1 MSSTQKN
8 ITIHNFGA
16 HIFLML
22 SLFTIFYTKIVLM
35 PRIQKISKQIARCP
49 HLKKYKKLTKE
60 IVRMLSVQKYQK
72 LTKQIIATFYTKLS
86 QF

>member
-1 MSSTQKN
+1 
-8 ITIHNFGA
+8 
-16 HIFLML
+16 ML

-35 PRIQKISKQIARCP
+35 PRIQKYQNKLSRCP

-60 IVRMLSVQKYQK
+60 IVRMLSIQKYQK